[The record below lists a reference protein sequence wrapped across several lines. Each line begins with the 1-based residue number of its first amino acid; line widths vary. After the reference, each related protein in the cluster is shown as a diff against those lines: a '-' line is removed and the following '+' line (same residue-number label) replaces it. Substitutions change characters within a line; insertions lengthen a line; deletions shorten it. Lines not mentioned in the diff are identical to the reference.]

1 MKLRILAEAA
11 EEFYQTPDLQ
21 SRKKIVATGHKGRPD
36 PRYES
41 THRKKA
47 RHVCQWIAMNAGY
60 DRSVVARFWGMDRTS
75 IYYGCRAVE
84 NRIATDPKEK
94 QELERF
100 AKIVEERL
108 SK

>member
-1 MKLRILAEAA
+1 MKLSFLAETA
-11 EEFYQTPDLQ
+11 EEFYRTPDLQ
-21 SRKKIVATGHKGRPD
+21 LREEHKDRAH
-36 PRYES
+36 PRYENAN
-41 THRKKA
+41 RKKA

-60 DRSVVARFWGMDRTS
+60 NRSIVARFWGMDRTS

-84 NRIATDPKEK
+84 NRIATDPEEK

>member
-11 EEFYQTPDLQ
+11 EEFYKTPDLR
-21 SRKKIVATGHKGRPD
+21 SRGKHRDVSH
-36 PRYES
+36 PRYENA
-41 THRKKA
+41 HRKKA
-47 RHVCQWIAMNAGY
+47 RHVCQWIAMNAGCN
-60 DRSVVARFWGMDRTS
+60 RSFVARFWEMDRTS

-84 NRIATDPKEK
+84 KQIATDPEEK

-100 AKIVEERL
+100 AKVVEERL

>member
-11 EEFYQTPDLQ
+11 EEFYKTPDLK
-21 SRKKIVATGHKGRPD
+21 SRGKHRDVSH
-36 PRYES
+36 PRYENA
-41 THRKKA
+41 HRKKA

-60 DRSVVARFWGMDRTS
+60 DRSIVARFWEMDSTS

-84 NRIATDPKEK
+84 KRIATDPKEK

-100 AKIVEERL
+100 AKVVEERL

>member
-11 EEFYQTPDLQ
+11 EEFYKTPNLR
-21 SRKKIVATGHKGRPD
+21 SRSKP
-36 PRYES
+36 ES
-41 THRKKA
+41 SQKTKA
-47 RHVCQWIAMNAGY
+47 RHICQWIACDAGY
-60 DRSVVARFWGMDRTS
+60 LRSIVARFWGMDRTS
-75 IYYGCRAVE
+75 IYYGCRVVE
-84 NRIATDPKEK
+84 KRIATDPKEK